1 MLLATPWCLVC
12 TPHVSLRVYIGPGN
26 RALQGPFSHIAAIA
40 CHKLWRLPYFR
51 VIRGN
56 YALRRQVIAA
66 GELLQRLTTLVACP
80 SWLSVPLLARFFMS
94 SCA

>member
-1 MLLATPWCLVC
+1 MTLWSREEEGGRGGCHCLFYCFFLSALA
-12 TPHVSLRVYIGPGN
+12 VY
-26 RALQGPFSHIAAIA
+26 LCFQGPLSHIAAIA

-66 GELLQRLTTLVACP
+66 GACVRVCVA
-80 SWLSVPLLARFFMS
+80 AD
-94 SCA
+94 